1 MVYGIFHMAE
11 TRLSSSLLRGL
22 TVNAVWF
29 FLVECFT
36 CLFDGRPGSFR
47 LFRSMS
53 RTERKVR
60 TVVFLSFTLRCLAC
74 WDPRHVWV
82 SLPKRMTNR
91 TLYTRHYSILLQECI
106 ARWVYYSNWS
116 FGRFN
121 RDFFYFVQG
130 YHSAME
136 VWPCLW
142 HNGQVIL
149 RQWLAHNKVQSSY
162 YRNRPA

>member
-1 MVYGIFHMAE
+1 MRAAVTLTMVYGIFHMAE

-121 RDFFYFVQG
+121 RDFFLFRSRLSFCHGGLAV
-130 YHSAME
+130 S
-136 VWPCLW
+136 LT
-142 HNGQVIL
+142 
-149 RQWLAHNKVQSSY
+149 QWTSY
-162 YRNRPA
+162 SPPMASP